1 MECIY
6 NRLGRQSCLFTGIFR
21 SDYTPPN
28 GLCFDYRCSDE
39 PIMVSF
45 KSYSIELN
53 LSIFF
58 VYRIILVFMITMYLN
73 VFKHFLTLFIN
84 KLKVMQQII

>member
-28 GLCFDYRCSDE
+28 GLCFDYRCADE

-45 KSYSIELN
+45 NLYSQLN
-53 LSIFF
+53 LF
-58 VYRIILVFMITMYLN
+58 YILCIYLN
-73 VFKHFLTLFIN
+73 VFKHLLM
-84 KLKVMQQII
+84 KVMEQII